1 MPIAQDMKNITEE
14 IEISYGERMSWL
26 ADLMKDTHQMMTR
39 IGRENREAADAVA
52 KLLAHFRGDHKA
64 MAKALGAFLDE
75 SESTRIAE
83 FKEMLADIQSRQRE
97 REEEV
102 AEMMGRFAKEIK
114 EMASQLKEFLSES
127 ESQRLTEFRAFFS
140 DVQRRTQEILTATR
154 EDIKE
159 AHVHW
164 QNLAKIMASK
174 RTGKRVPIAEVP
186 EKVKVP
192 KRVEEAAE
200 EAFGEGELKNKG
212 LALIEENPN
221 GISLV
226 QLGRE
231 LRIPYIRLAKPI
243 RDLVAEGKVVKKDS
257 LYFPA

>member
-1 MPIAQDMKNITEE
+1 MPIAQTMKNLTEE
-14 IEISYGERMSWL
+14 IEVSYGERMSWL
-26 ADLMKDTHQMMTR
+26 SELGKDTHQ
-39 IGRENREAADAVA
+39 
-52 KLLAHFRGDHKA
+52 LLARFKNEHRK
-64 MAKALGAFLDE
+64 MAEDLGAFLDE
-75 SESTRIAE
+75 SESTRMAD
-83 FKEMLADIQSRQRE
+83 FKEMLSSVQTRQRE

-102 AEMMGRFAKEIK
+102 AALIK
-114 EMASQLKEFLSES
+114 KFEDELSEMATELKALLSQSES
-127 ESQRLTEFRAFFS
+127 KRLEEFKSMLAAIKSKQRAREEEVAEL
-140 DVQRRTQEILTATR
+140 LTAFQK
-154 EDIKE
+154 DISE
-159 AHVHW
+159 ARTHW
-164 QNLAKIMASK
+164 GNLAKIMASK

-186 EKVKVP
+186 EKVEVP
-192 KRVEEAAE
+192 KRVEEAAQ
-200 EAFGEGELKNKG
+200 EAFGEGELKSKG